1 MFLLVVT
8 AQHYQQCI
16 GACSCVLMHAQGGGG
31 SRRACGAKWIPERAR
46 ERLRKNAACV
56 SITGKLLTCVCDVCF
71 VTASLAGH
79 GLALLRARADA
90 RSHACA
96 RLHSPFPV
104 KQACKVCAC
113 KGMTD
118 GMVGR
123 RLMQAGLAI
132 LPPPSLPACPPQ
144 RKRASCIDALGRPS
158 GWESAHSWWPKHPP
172 LHTHPMHPTR
182 ARRLLSSPTLS
193 LAQPTAAHAPRG
205 RAMQVTACATHLGE
219 NKQRQEGSTRRRH
232 VRSAQASCTGASQ
245 HQQRPAPVASTLLP
259 GREGVTMLTNDRMVY
274 GVALTAAPLSI
285 QPSSSRCLSSDSH
298 HLALQVQA
306 SACLSLCS
314 RALPAPALAP
324 RPLGCSS
331 PPLLR

>member
-1 MFLLVVT
+1 MQGLRMQGNDGWDGGTAAHASRTRHPPSSLPTCVPTT
-8 AQHYQQCI
+8 AQAGELHRRI
-16 GACSCVLMHAQGGGG
+16 GASVRVGECAQLV
-31 SRRACGAKWIPERAR
+31 AQ
-46 ERLRKNAACV
+46 
-56 SITGKLLTCVCDVCF
+56 
-71 VTASLAGH
+71 AS
-79 GLALLRARADA
+79 
-90 RSHACA
+90 S
-96 RLHSPFPV
+96 
-104 KQACKVCAC
+104 
-113 KGMTD
+113 
-118 GMVGR
+118 
-123 RLMQAGLAI
+123 
-132 LPPPSLPACPPQ
+132 
-144 RKRASCIDALGRPS
+144 
-158 GWESAHSWWPKHPP
+158 PP

-193 LAQPTAAHAPRG
+193 LAQPTAAHAPWG
-205 RAMQVTACATHLGE
+205 RAMQVTACTTHLGE

-285 QPSSSRCLSSDSH
+285 QPSSSRCLSSGSH

>member
-1 MFLLVVT
+1 
-8 AQHYQQCI
+8 
-16 GACSCVLMHAQGGGG
+16 MHAQGGGG

-158 GWESAHSWWPKHPP
+158 GWESAHSSWPKHPP
-172 LHTHPMHPTR
+172 PLCTHTPCTPHAHAGSSR
-182 ARRLLSSPTLS
+182 HLRSLLPSPL
-193 LAQPTAAHAPRG
+193 LLMRHGGVPCKLQHAPRTWERTSSARKG
-205 RAMQVTACATHLGE
+205 AHGGATCAAP
-219 NKQRQEGSTRRRH
+219 K
-232 VRSAQASCTGASQ
+232 
-245 HQQRPAPVASTLLP
+245 RPAQERPSTSSVLHQSRPHYCL
-259 GREGVTMLTNDRMVY
+259 GVRE
-274 GVALTAAPLSI
+274 
-285 QPSSSRCLSSDSH
+285 
-298 HLALQVQA
+298 
-306 SACLSLCS
+306 
-314 RALPAPALAP
+314 
-324 RPLGCSS
+324 
-331 PPLLR
+331 